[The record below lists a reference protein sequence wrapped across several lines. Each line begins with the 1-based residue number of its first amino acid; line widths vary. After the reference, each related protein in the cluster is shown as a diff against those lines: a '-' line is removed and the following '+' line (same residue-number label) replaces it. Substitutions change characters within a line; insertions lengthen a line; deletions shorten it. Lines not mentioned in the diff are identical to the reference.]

1 MNEQTK
7 QAYLR
12 LAWAIIAVVS
22 TLTVFFLIQA
32 SRVDFSGSVSD
43 LIIVD
48 SKDAEFMKRVNESR
62 VNSEQ
67 LVVMVKGENML
78 SARSLADL
86 ALITGKFEGL
96 ECLAS
101 ATSLTNMKIPKA
113 QPISNTSA
121 EVKEKSGICYSLARA
136 EKTYLKARSKLPTE
150 LIFMKGQRPKFPEV
164 DSGDMRKSLY
174 YIDNFSLWETLPES
188 DNEIRHFKED
198 IQNDVY
204 QRNFV
209 SPDGS
214 SCAILLNVKDEWLK
228 NLTALVEVQ
237 RVIAELSGSFGAKYR
252 IVLAGNINLQHE
264 MKNNIALDTVSFIKI
279 GIVLVILSY
288 WMAYRTI
295 RGILLPSIALLI
307 SEIWVLGI
315 MGLLGYDLNIVLYIV
330 PVFVLAV
337 GSSATIHVISH
348 FYSNF
353 GNGLDRIEASVK
365 SVKELTTPILS
376 SSATTAF
383 GFAALMISNVKGLNV
398 FVILTVSGLCIIT
411 ILSLLFIPSLMIV
424 GPDPRKRI
432 NKSFVAEEKWKP
444 FIEAITKRS
453 RIIRIFFILLSFT
466 AFLGIFMIDTDND
479 LTKLLEED
487 SQVLQVS
494 REVSDN
500 LAGTTLMTLVL
511 ESVPGWAVK
520 KDFLERL
527 SLLQKKIEESPN
539 IDKTTSLADIFK
551 LTNYISGM
559 GMPGR
564 RGNLPDFQ
572 YKINSH
578 MQLFSSMEEVEG
590 YKAFGKALRDLITN
604 FASEDFSTA
613 KILIRSNLTSL
624 KKMNAEIER
633 IEDLTA
639 KCLGPH
645 IQPRII
651 GGIVDVNKA
660 VAKILY
666 GQTQGV
672 IMALITIF
680 ILMLIQ
686 FVSLK
691 IAMIC
696 LIPNIFPIVF
706 FYGSLG
712 LFKIGLDLSSGLVAC
727 VAIGIAV
734 DDTIHFM
741 TELKRQ
747 LKKTYNGTHA
757 IIEAEKHVGSPILLT
772 KIILAI
778 LFGILIFS
786 RFPVMSNLGWL
797 QAGTM
802 MACLLCNLIMLP
814 AVLSGIRLLNVWD
827 IVKGFKFDPRKAPVF
842 KGMSAFSIKVFLSM
856 GKIEE
861 FKAGDVI
868 IQPGAPGEAMFII
881 IEGKV
886 KISYIDD
893 FSDSQRNFELSTGH
907 VFGELAVLSR
917 TERRSTA
924 EALTDLKVVTITKDF
939 YENAE
944 AFHPRICNRF
954 LVNVIENL
962 SMRLMCTQAP
972 VRGARTDE

>member
-1 MNEQTK
+1 MNEQSKKT
-7 QAYLR
+7 YIR
-12 LAWAIIAVVS
+12 LAWVVIS
-22 TLTVFFLIQA
+22 FVTAATVFFLIQA
-32 SRVDFSGSVSD
+32 LKVDFSGSVAD

-48 SKDAEFMKRVNESR
+48 SKNAEFMKRVNESR
-62 VNSEQ
+62 ENSEQ
-67 LVVMVKGENML
+67 LVVMVRGEDML
-78 SARSLADL
+78 TAASLADL
-86 ALITGKFEGL
+86 AIMTTKFEGL
-96 ECLAS
+96 DCLKS
-101 ATSLTNMKIPKA
+101 VTSLTNMKIPKA
-113 QPISNTSA
+113 QPTTNVSS
-121 EVKEKSGICYSLARA
+121 EVKEKSGICYSLAKA

-150 LIFMKGQRPKFPEV
+150 LIFMKGQRPKFPQIDE
-164 DSGDMRKSLY
+164 GDLRKSLY
-174 YIDNFSLWETLPES
+174 YIDNFSLWEALPETEN
-188 DNEIRHFKED
+188 DINHFKED
-198 IQNDVY
+198 IQNDVC

-209 SPDGS
+209 SPDGR
-214 SCAILLNVKDEWLK
+214 SCAIILNVRDEWVKDLVALGVVQK
-228 NLTALVEVQ
+228 TIDQLTVEF
-237 RVIAELSGSFGAKYR
+237 GSKYR
-252 IVLAGNINLQHE
+252 VLLAGNMNLQHE
-264 MKNNIALDTVSFIKI
+264 MKNNIALDTLSFIKI
-279 GIVLVILSY
+279 GILLVIFSY
-288 WMAYRTI
+288 WMAYGTI
-295 RGILLPSIALLI
+295 RGILLPSLALVV

-315 MGLLGYDLNIVLYIV
+315 MGLFDFDLDIVLYIV

-353 GNGLDRIEASVK
+353 SRGMDRVEASVQ
-365 SVKELTTPILS
+365 SVKELITPILS

-398 FVILTVSGLCIIT
+398 FVILTVAGLCIIT
-411 ILSLLFIPSLMIV
+411 ILSLLFIPSIMIL
-424 GPDPRKRI
+424 GPDPRNRI
-432 NKSFVAEEKWKP
+432 NRSFIAEEKWKP
-444 FIEAITKRS
+444 FIEGITKRS
-453 RIIRIFFILLSFT
+453 ITIRIFFILLSFT
-466 AFLGIFMIDTDND
+466 AFLGIFKIDTDND
-479 LTKLLEED
+479 LTKLLEDD
-487 SQVLQVS
+487 SQVLKIS
-494 REVSDN
+494 REVSEN

-520 KDFLERL
+520 KDFLEKL
-527 SLLQKKIEESPN
+527 HLLQQKIEESPN
-539 IDKTTSLADIFK
+539 IDKTTSIADIFK
-551 LTNYISGM
+551 LTNYISAM
-559 GMPGR
+559 GNPLF
-564 RGNLPDFQ
+564 RGTLPDFQ

-590 YKAFGKALRDLITN
+590 YKAFGKALRDLVTN

-613 KILIRSNLTSL
+613 KILLRSNLTSL

-633 IEDLTA
+633 IEALTA

-651 GGIVDVNKA
+651 GGIVDINKA
-660 VAKILY
+660 VEKILY
-666 GQTQGV
+666 GQTRGV

-680 ILMLIQ
+680 LLMLIQ
-686 FVSLK
+686 FFSLK
-691 IAMIC
+691 IATIC
-696 LIPNIFPIVF
+696 IIPNIFPIVF

-757 IIEAEKHVGSPILLT
+757 IIEAEKVVGSPILLT
-772 KIILAI
+772 KVILAI

-814 AVLSGIRLLNVWD
+814 AVLSGVRLFDVWD

-842 KGMSAFSIKVFLSM
+842 KGMSPFSIKIFLSM

-861 FKAGDVI
+861 FKAGEVI
-868 IQPGAPGEAMFII
+868 IQTGTPGVAMYII
-881 IEGKV
+881 IDGRV

-893 FSDSQRNFELSTGH
+893 FSDSHRTFELSTGH

-917 TERRSTA
+917 TQRKSTA
-924 EALTDLKVVTITKDF
+924 ETLTDLKVVTITKEF
-939 YENAE
+939 YENTE

-962 SMRLMCTQAP
+962 SMRLMCAQAP
-972 VRGARTDE
+972 SRNRTDD